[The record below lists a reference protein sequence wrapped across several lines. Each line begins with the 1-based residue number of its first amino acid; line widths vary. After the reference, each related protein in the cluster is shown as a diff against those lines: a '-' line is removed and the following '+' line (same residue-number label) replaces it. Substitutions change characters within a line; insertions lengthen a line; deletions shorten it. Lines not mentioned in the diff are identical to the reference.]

1 MSPAAW
7 AVMALAGGAGAVCR
21 YLVDGRVTAAVA
33 RRRSRRAAA
42 GRRPP
47 LEAMPVGTIVVNLTA
62 CFALGLLTGWA
73 GRAPA
78 WVPGVLGTGFLGGY
92 STFST
97 ACVETARLLLDDAGT
112 GPVAALVHLAA
123 MTAGTL
129 AAAAAG
135 LWIGGAPV

>member
-42 GRRPP
+42 GGRSP

-73 GRAPA
+73 VRAPA
-78 WVPGVLGTGFLGGY
+78 WAPGVLETGFLGGY

-97 ACVETARLLLDDAGT
+97 ACAETARLLLDDAGPDIFKKT
-112 GPVAALVHLAA
+112 HFQFSHKNFPTTTNSLEIFKPL
-123 MTAGTL
+123 L
-129 AAAAAG
+129 
-135 LWIGGAPV
+135 

>member
-33 RRRSRRAAA
+33 RRRSRRTAA
-42 GRRPP
+42 GRRSA

-97 ACVETARLLLDDAGT
+97 ACVETARLLLDDAGPLRLAT
-112 GPVAALVHLAA
+112 LAHLAA

-129 AAAAAG
+129 AAAALG
-135 LWIGGAPV
+135 LWLGGAAV